1 MEDSIQLIKLT
12 TNETIV
18 CQIIE
23 ENEFTIVVRIPYKV
37 TAIGIETNKPK
48 MALIKWDHLIET
60 AEDIVLNKNT
70 IVATCMPIEEL
81 YNVYEEL
88 LVKHDMPPEAE
99 AKLTDDLET
108 IERLLLE
115 QINSKDTTTH

>member
-18 CQIIE
+18 CQIVE
-23 ENEFTIVVRIPYKV
+23 ENEFTIVVRLPYKV
-37 TAIGIETNKPK
+37 TAVGIETNKPR
-48 MALIKWDHLIET
+48 MALIRWDYLIEM
-60 AEDIVLNKNT
+60 ADDIVLNKNT

-81 YNVYEEL
+81 YNIYEEL
-88 LVKHDMPPEAE
+88 LVKHDMTPEAE

-108 IERLLLE
+108 IERLILE

>member
-23 ENEFTIVVRIPYKV
+23 ENEFTIVVRLPYKV
-37 TAIGIETNKPK
+37 TAVGIETNKPR
-48 MALIKWDHLIET
+48 MALIRWDYLIEM
-60 AEDIVLNKNT
+60 ADDIVLNKNT

-81 YNVYEEL
+81 YNIYEEL
-88 LVKHDMPPEAE
+88 LVKHDMTPEAE

-108 IERLLLE
+108 IERLILE